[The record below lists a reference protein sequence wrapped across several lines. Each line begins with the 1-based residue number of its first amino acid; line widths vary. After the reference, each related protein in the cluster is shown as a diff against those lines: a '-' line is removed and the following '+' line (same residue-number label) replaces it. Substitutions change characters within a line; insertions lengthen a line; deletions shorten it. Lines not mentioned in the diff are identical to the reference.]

1 MLRNYVDS
9 MKADYIAVIDHER
22 LYNDLMQLYQ
32 RGSQAGGGGPGSP
45 PGIKVV
51 KLTKS
56 GGVVTRP
63 AIFRRKARMNKYEY
77 SSICYLLFVICYLLF
92 VICYLLFVIC
102 YLLFVI
108 CYLLFVICY
117 LLFFDV
123 LLNIIIN

>member
-63 AIFRRKARMNKYEY
+63 AIFRRKARMNKYE
-77 SSICYLLFVICYLLF
+77 SSSNCYLLSVICYLLS
-92 VICYLLFVIC
+92 VVCCLLSVVC
-102 YLLFVI
+102 CLLSVV
-108 CYLLFVICY
+108 CCLLSVICY

-123 LLNIIIN
+123 